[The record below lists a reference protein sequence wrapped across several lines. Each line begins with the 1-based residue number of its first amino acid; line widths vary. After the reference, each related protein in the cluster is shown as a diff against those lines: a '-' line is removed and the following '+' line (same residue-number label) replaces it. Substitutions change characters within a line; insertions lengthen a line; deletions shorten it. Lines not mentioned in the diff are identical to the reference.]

1 MCHWNLPFVAVAVF
15 TMCLLVLMM
24 CDAAPRSQKK
34 RIFQT
39 ESCTTWLYSS
49 PCFSFAS
56 CSHSLTPASP
66 SLSVHIDR
74 LPSLSTIIN
83 QAEVDLWLYV
93 TVLACQI
100 CIYTFITTKLG
111 ASLSQPIN
119 KFIFD
124 RIKCVLFG
132 HQERSSN
139 LMFLTSVLKD
149 FIFIGAKQNQHN
161 KNCHKLSDRS
171 LLLFPLSR
179 SLILFF
185 SSHLLLSVHLF
196 LVEPHYPCYLR
207 QLSLSGCVLLTSHT
221 GSCVGWLG
229 EGRSRERREEVDR
242 KSCAVALRGCF
253 YVRRSGA
260 VFNDSLFCNCPDG
273 LLSSVERR

>member
-1 MCHWNLPFVAVAVF
+1 
-15 TMCLLVLMM
+15 
-24 CDAAPRSQKK
+24 
-34 RIFQT
+34 
-39 ESCTTWLYSS
+39 
-49 PCFSFAS
+49 
-56 CSHSLTPASP
+56 
-66 SLSVHIDR
+66 
-74 LPSLSTIIN
+74 
-83 QAEVDLWLYV
+83 
-93 TVLACQI
+93 
-100 CIYTFITTKLG
+100 
-111 ASLSQPIN
+111 
-119 KFIFD
+119 
-124 RIKCVLFG
+124 
-132 HQERSSN
+132 
-139 LMFLTSVLKD
+139 MFLTSVLKD
-149 FIFIGAKQNQHN
+149 LIFIFIGAKQNQHN
-161 KNCHKLSDRS
+161 KNCHKLSEGSFYIRS

-242 KSCAVALRGCF
+242 KSCAVALRGCS
-253 YVRRSGA
+253 YVRRSGT

>member
-1 MCHWNLPFVAVAVF
+1 
-15 TMCLLVLMM
+15 
-24 CDAAPRSQKK
+24 
-34 RIFQT
+34 
-39 ESCTTWLYSS
+39 
-49 PCFSFAS
+49 
-56 CSHSLTPASP
+56 
-66 SLSVHIDR
+66 
-74 LPSLSTIIN
+74 
-83 QAEVDLWLYV
+83 
-93 TVLACQI
+93 
-100 CIYTFITTKLG
+100 
-111 ASLSQPIN
+111 
-119 KFIFD
+119 
-124 RIKCVLFG
+124 
-132 HQERSSN
+132 
-139 LMFLTSVLKD
+139 MFLTSVLKD
-149 FIFIGAKQNQHN
+149 FIFIGAKQNQHI

-221 GSCVGWLG
+221 GSCVSWLG

>member
-132 HQERSSN
+132 HRERSSN

-207 QLSLSGCVLLTSHT
+207 QLFLEWVCPADITHWLLCRLA
-221 GSCVGWLG
+221 GGG
-229 EGRSRERREEVDR
+229 EKQREAGGGRPE
-242 KSCAVALRGCF
+242 KL
-253 YVRRSGA
+253 RSGVAGVFLRTA
-260 VFNDSLFCNCPDG
+260 VRGSFQRLIV
-273 LLSSVERR
+273 L